1 MVVPVGPV
9 CHHLP
14 AQLEA
19 LAAQAVPAGAEMEL
33 ILCCNGSAVSA
44 VAEWAGQVAWS
55 HAWRVRVHDASAVRG
70 PSYARN
76 AGWRL
81 ASAERI
87 LFCDSDDVVSPR
99 WAASLTEALD
109 DADVVGGEYD
119 YMRLNHGPIATW
131 GQNMQGL
138 PIKFGHLPFA
148 PSGNLGARRAALD
161 LLEGFDESLERCE
174 DVDFSWRAAYA
185 GLTVGFAAGALLHV
199 RRRITL
205 RDLYVQARDD
215 ASFDYVST
223 HATAAMEL
231 GGPRGLSCASSQRLL
246 LLFRLRP
253 SARCSARSS
262 RPGPGARWGTCVH
275 LRGAATFPW
284 YRKHEYCRNSRAN
297 RSRLSVSL

>member
-1 MVVPVGPV
+1 MRIAVVVPVGPV

-215 ASFDYVST
+215 ASFDYVL
-223 HATAAMEL
+223 HA
-231 GGPRGLSCASSQRLL
+231 RH
-246 LLFRLRP
+246 
-253 SARCSARSS
+253 RSH
-262 RPGPGARWGTCVH
+262 GARWTPWVIVRELSAVVAALPLAPFGPMQRAKLAARSGRALGH
-275 LRGAATFPW
+275 LR
-284 YRKHEYCRNSRAN
+284 
-297 RSRLSVSL
+297 SLAWRRHVPLVPEA